1 MVRIK
6 PYIKYAFLFLVLA
19 LSISCTHTTQKEEDV
34 ADADGIKTVIKRR
47 DDGTISSIN
56 QVVDGKLVHG
66 VRTTY
71 YGDGKTIYSKHTFNY
86 GKKQGPANWYYTNG
100 QIFKQTNFE
109 DGERDG
115 LTRVYYKNGTLSA
128 RFESER
134 GIVLPGLK
142 EYDID
147 GQLLTSYPGVE
158 FREIDHLSS
167 NNRVDLEVY
176 CTKKRSGVKFYLL
189 KEEAGETSRVYL
201 ITKNDRALMQFY
213 VKPGEALNKK
223 IEILAEIPTELGNV
237 LVRKYTYQ
245 LSVAH

>member
-1 MVRIK
+1 MVKIK
-6 PYIKYAFLFLVLA
+6 PYVTYTPLFLVLA
-19 LSISCTHTTQKEEDV
+19 ISLSCSHSTQEEDASEEAIQTIV
-34 ADADGIKTVIKRR
+34 KRR
-47 DDGTISSIN
+47 DDGTISSVN
-56 QVVDGKLVHG
+56 QVIDGKLVHG

-71 YGDGKTIYSKHTFNY
+71 YGDGKTIYSKHTFYY

-100 QIFKQTNFE
+100 QIFKQSNFV

-128 RFESER
+128 RFESEK
-134 GIVLPGLK
+134 GAVLPGLK

-158 FREIDHLSS
+158 FREIDHLST
-167 NNRVDLEVY
+167 NNRVDLEIS

-201 ITKNDRALMQFY
+201 ITKNDRALMQYY
-213 VKPGEALNKK
+213 VKPGEELNKK
-223 IEILAEIPTELGNV
+223 IEILAELPTELGNV
-237 LVRKYTYQ
+237 LVKRYTYQ
-245 LSVAH
+245 LNIVH